1 MLENVLVREI
11 LVSDYIHMY
20 MWLDQDLRVI
30 APQHQR
36 HHYDQVLVL
45 TLARNQLRGIS
56 QLRQEL
62 QAS

>member
-30 APQHQR
+30 AININVIITTK
-36 HHYDQVLVL
+36 VLVL
-45 TLARNQLRGIS
+45 TLVTS
-56 QLRQEL
+56 
-62 QAS
+62 